1 MIYFDNAATTGYKP
15 PEVIQ
20 AVNYALT
27 HLSANPGRSA
37 HRQAIEGSLKMAE
50 TREKIAKLVGCPNP
64 DNVVFSLN
72 CTTALNQAI
81 LGSVTRGCHIIS
93 SLSEHNSVLRPL
105 FELKRRGIAEVSFL
119 VPDKENKI
127 SPLDVQREIKRNT
140 RMVVLGHIS
149 NVTGAEQEI
158 EEIGKITKNNKLIF
172 IVDGAQSV
180 GYADVN
186 MEKQNIDLLAFPA
199 HKGLHGIMGLGCL
212 CFKDEA
218 KPTPILYGG
227 TGTDSHLLT
236 QPTTSP
242 ECFESG
248 TQNLPA
254 ILGLNAAIDW
264 YEKTKNSNAEKRKEL
279 AKMLYDGLHTLKKV
293 TVLSCP
299 NFKSGIVSFKI
310 EGIDSMTAAD
320 ILAEKYEIAVRSGL
334 HCAPLIH
341 KHLGTDKEGL
351 VRASV
356 SAENNRNEVITF
368 LRAIKEISE

>member
-50 TREKIAKLVGCPNP
+50 TREKIAKLVGCPNL

-180 GYADVN
+180 GYADVD
-186 MEKQNIDLLAFPA
+186 MQKQNIDLLAFPA

-264 YEKTKNSNAEKRKEL
+264 YEKTKTSNAEKRKEL
-279 AKMLYDGLHTLKKV
+279 AKMLYDGLHTLKKL
-293 TVLSCP
+293 TVLSYP

>member
-1 MIYFDNAATTGYKP
+1 MIYMDNAATSFFKP
-15 PEVIQ
+15 PEIINA
-20 AVNYALT
+20 AVSTVKFLSVNAGRGSHFMALKGAR
-27 HLSANPGRSA
+27 LIMSV
-37 HRQAIEGSLKMAE
+37 
-50 TREKIAKLVGCPNP
+50 REKTAAFFGAEDPMRVIFTAGC
-64 DNVVFSLN
+64 
-72 CTTALNQAI
+72 TAALNAAI
-81 LGSVTRGCHIIS
+81 LGSN
-93 SLSEHNSVLRPL
+93 LSGRHVITTALEHNSVLRPL

-180 GYADVN
+180 GYADVD
-186 MEKQNIDLLAFPA
+186 MQKQNIDLLAFPA

-299 NFKSGIVSFKI
+299 NFKSGIISFKI

>member
-1 MIYFDNAATTGYKP
+1 
-15 PEVIQ
+15 
-20 AVNYALT
+20 
-27 HLSANPGRSA
+27 
-37 HRQAIEGSLKMAE
+37 MAE

-72 CTTALNQAI
+72 CTMALNQAI

-119 VPDKENKI
+119 VPDKDNKI

-158 EEIGKITKNNKLIF
+158 EKIGKITKNNKLIF

-236 QPTTSP
+236 QPTISP

-264 YEKTKNSNAEKRKEL
+264 FEKTKNSNAEKRKEL
-279 AKMLYDGLHTLKKV
+279 AKMLYDGLHTLKKL
-293 TVLSCP
+293 TVLSYP